1 MKKLFQKIMNL
12 FSRKPGGFT
21 DADVAV
27 AFAQFYKMKDGRP
40 AVDHEWEC
48 RAEEEGDG
56 ALPCFYQAVEGQ
68 KVSVTFKCPD
78 KECLSDHVY
87 HGVIEHRQDDWMMLR
102 NITVWDEV
110 DRNDKRLWG
119 FRPNLPMRL
128 RVKDNGKLDMFAAE
142 SIGSGI
148 ILTA

>member
-1 MKKLFQKIMNL
+1 MTEWERM
-12 FSRKPGGFT
+12 RVCDYVGP
-21 DADVAV
+21 
-27 AFAQFYKMKDGRP
+27 DGRP
-40 AVDHEWEC
+40 AVDHKWQC
-48 RAEEEGDG
+48 QAEEAGDV
-56 ALPCFYQAVEGQ
+56 ALPGFYQAEEGQ

-87 HGVIEHRQDDWMMLR
+87 HGVIEHREENWVMLR

-119 FRPNLPMRL
+119 FRPDLPLRL
-128 RVKDNGKLDMFAAE
+128 RVKDNGKLDMFAAD
-142 SIGSGI
+142 SIGSEI